1 MYKIKGDITP
11 ILKWAGG
18 KRKLIPEIK
27 KRIPEN
33 YNTYFEPF
41 VGGGSV
47 FLTLQPDK
55 CCVNDFN
62 SELINVYSVVKNNLT
77 ELIEILKVHKEKHS
91 KEYYYQIRTLDRTGD
106 IEQMNAIERAARII
120 YLNHTCYNGLYRVN
134 SKGQYNTP
142 MGKYVNPKIL
152 DENNLIK
159 ANKYFNEHNV
169 IFLNGDYYETFAYMK
184 ENDFVYL
191 DPPYDPITASSA
203 FTMYTE
209 LGFNKDDQIKL
220 KEFCDKLTEKNIK
233 FLQSNSDTKF
243 IRELYKDYKIEI
255 VQMPRM
261 INSKGDKRQNINEVL
276 ISNY

>member
-1 MYKIKGDITP
+1 MNKLKGDITP

-27 KRIPEN
+27 KRIPKN

-47 FLTLQPDK
+47 FLTLQPEN

-62 SELINVYSVVKNNLT
+62 SELINVYLVVKNNLT

-91 KEYYYQIRTLDRTGD
+91 KEYYYKIRALDRTSD
-106 IEQMNAIERAARII
+106 IEKMNAIERAARII

-152 DENNLIK
+152 DENNLVK
-159 ANKYFNEHNV
+159 ANEYFNEHNV
-169 IFLNGDYYETFAYMK
+169 IFLNGDYCKTFEYMK

-209 LGFNKDDQIKL
+209 FGFNKDDQIKL
-220 KEFCDKLTEKNIK
+220 KEFCDKLTEKNIM
-233 FLQSNSDTKF
+233 FLQSNSDTEF